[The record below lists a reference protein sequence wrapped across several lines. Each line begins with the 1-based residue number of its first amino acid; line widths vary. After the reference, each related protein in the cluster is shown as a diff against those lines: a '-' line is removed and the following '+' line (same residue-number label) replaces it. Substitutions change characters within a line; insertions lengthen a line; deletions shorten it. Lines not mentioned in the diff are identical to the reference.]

1 MIIAFENIIEYL
13 GNEFLKVIIS
23 NKKRK
28 ESDYNKIVVQ
38 FIENGQKVF
47 YQFSFYT
54 KTQVFHKNIFDK
66 DEVVK
71 QIIELFK
78 DFKQL
83 DIFDK
88 DTCVEIK
95 ETKKGKL
102 FVNKSLLK
110 SQIKGQTEHNLQKA
124 YLLSPEMKI
133 PALID
138 LGVITT
144 DGKIIQ
150 KSQAKFRQINKFLE
164 IIVSEIKDISKD
176 EIRILDFGC
185 GKSYLTFII
194 YYYLKFIL
202 KKDVHIIG
210 LDLKKD
216 VIEHCNKISQK
227 YGYENLQFVNKDIKD
242 FSSEDNF
249 DVMVSLHACDTA
261 TDYAL
266 FNAFRLG
273 IKYIFS
279 VPCCQHEIFH
289 QINDNLNFIT
299 KYSILKE
306 RFSSI
311 FTDAFRGNILEA
323 TGYKVQMCEFIDFD
337 ASPKNILIKAVKQ
350 NNKIDKIKLEQI
362 ENLLKQYDCK
372 QTLFNCVKTYLK
384 F

>member
-1 MIIAFENIIEYL
+1 M
-13 GNEFLKVIIS
+13 
-23 NKKRK
+23 R
-28 ESDYNKIVVQ
+28 
-38 FIENGQKVF
+38 
-47 YQFSFYT
+47 
-54 KTQVFHKNIFDK
+54 
-66 DEVVK
+66 
-71 QIIELFK
+71 
-78 DFKQL
+78 
-83 DIFDK
+83 
-88 DTCVEIK
+88 
-95 ETKKGKL
+95 
-102 FVNKSLLK
+102 
-110 SQIKGQTEHNLQKA
+110 
-124 YLLSPEMKI
+124 
-133 PALID
+133 
-138 LGVITT
+138 
-144 DGKIIQ
+144 
-150 KSQAKFRQINKFLE
+150 
-164 IIVSEIKDISKD
+164 
-176 EIRILDFGC
+176 
-185 GKSYLTFII
+185 KSYLTFII

-216 VIEHCNKISQK
+216 VIEHCNKIAQK
-227 YGYENLQFVNKDIKD
+227 YGYENLHFVNKDIKD

-362 ENLLKQYDCK
+362 ENLLK
-372 QTLFNCVKTYLK
+372 
-384 F
+384 